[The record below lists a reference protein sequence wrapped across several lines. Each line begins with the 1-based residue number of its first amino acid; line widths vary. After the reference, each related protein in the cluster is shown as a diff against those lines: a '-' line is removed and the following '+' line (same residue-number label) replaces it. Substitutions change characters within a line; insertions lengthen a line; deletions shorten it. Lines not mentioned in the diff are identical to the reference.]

1 MASGIFK
8 RSNRT
13 NVRPIE
19 IGRRLVADM
28 DENRSVDAD
37 GRRIAPNHFVV
48 ALNPND
54 LDQLSSFR
62 AALET
67 ELVEAAKEY
76 ARDEGYVL
84 RGPVTVKMSDDASI
98 KTGRI
103 QITSKVSAKESSPMA
118 ASLVVTGRDPL
129 PLADRTVTIG
139 RSPDCDISFD
149 DANVS
154 RRHAE
159 IRVVLGAYVISDLGS
174 TNGTQVN
181 GVPITLERTLRDGDI
196 ITLGSHS
203 IAFEAR

>member
-129 PLADRTVTIG
+129 PLADRTITIG

>member
-8 RSNRT
+8 RSNRA

-19 IGRRLVADM
+19 IGRRLVAEM
-28 DENRSVDAD
+28 DDKRSVDGD

-48 ALNPND
+48 ALNPAD
-54 LDQLSSFR
+54 HQELSSYL

-84 RGPVTVKMSDDASI
+84 RGPVTVKLADDDSV

-103 QITSKVSAKESSPMA
+103 QITSKVRTNESPVVA
-118 ASLVVTGRDPL
+118 ASLVITGRDPL
-129 PLADRTVTIG
+129 PLADKAITIG

-149 DANVS
+149 DANIS

-159 IRVVLGAYVISDLGS
+159 IKVVLGAHVISDLGS
-174 TNGTQVN
+174 TNGTKVN

-196 ITLGSHS
+196 IALGSNT
-203 IAFEAR
+203 IRFEAR

>member
-28 DENRSVDAD
+28 DDKRSVDAD

-84 RGPVTVKMSDDASI
+84 QGSVTVKLADDASI

-103 QITSKVSAKESSPMA
+103 QITSKVSAKEPSPMA

>member
-129 PLADRTVTIG
+129 PLADRTITIG

-159 IRVVLGAYVISDLGS
+159 IRVVLGAHVISDLGS